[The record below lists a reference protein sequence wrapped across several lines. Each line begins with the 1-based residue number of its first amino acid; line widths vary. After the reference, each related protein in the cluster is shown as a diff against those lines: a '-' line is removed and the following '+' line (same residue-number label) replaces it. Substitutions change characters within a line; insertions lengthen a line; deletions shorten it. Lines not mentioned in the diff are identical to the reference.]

1 MSLRER
7 TRPGLG
13 TARRRGLVSKP
24 RRAPAR
30 DALFASNLG
39 RDARIFD
46 DSEVIQLLTEAVER
60 EGNQVAFAKRHGV
73 ERTRLNQILN
83 RKKGVSR
90 SVLKALGLRK
100 VYAPE

>member
-1 MSLRER
+1 MSV
-7 TRPGLG
+7 PAQVWAQLG
-13 TARRRGLVSKP
+13 DV

-60 EGNQVAFAKRHGV
+60 EGNQVAFANRHGV
-73 ERTRLNQILN
+73 ERT
-83 RKKGVSR
+83 VSIR
-90 SVLKALGLRK
+90 F
-100 VYAPE
+100 

>member
-1 MSLRER
+1 MSVAAQVWAQ
-7 TRPGLG
+7 LG
-13 TARRRGLVSKP
+13 DVVSKP

-60 EGNQVAFAKRHGV
+60 EGNQVAFANRHGV
-73 ERTRLNQILN
+73 ERT
-83 RKKGVSR
+83 VSIR
-90 SVLKALGLRK
+90 F
-100 VYAPE
+100 